1 MIDGQRFM
9 TMTTAFA
16 AGVKVAI
23 WSSKEKVKALIERLL
38 SFFFPPRFRPVDCG
52 QLEGRL
58 ASEMLIKFMRTNDEK

>member
-1 MIDGQRFM
+1 MIDEQRFM

-23 WSSKEKVKALIERLL
+23 WKVKALIERLL